1 METTDSTD
9 KIVRKIVVLGGGSA
23 GFLAAVAIAKKLTD
37 VELTVIRSTKMG
49 VIGVGEGTIPSVV
62 QFLHRFLGIDVKA
75 FNRGAQPS
83 IKLGIKYIWGKRP
96 FFNYTFSAQL
106 TQNHPLLPIP
116 KGYFCQDDFEY
127 ADLNS
132 ALMRYGKVALR
143 RRDGAPHFNPNFAYH
158 MENEKF
164 VSYFETLGDELGIH
178 KIDAIVDE
186 VKVGPDGVESLKLD
200 DGRIVEGD
208 LFIDAS
214 GFRAELIDKALK
226 EPYVDFGNALFCD
239 RAVVGGWE
247 RSDEDPY
254 NPYTTAETM
263 DAGWAWQIEH
273 DDLVNRGYVFC
284 SRYLSEDE
292 AVAEFTRK
300 NPKVK
305 MPRVISFNAG
315 VRKRT
320 WVKNVVSIGNSAGFV
335 EPIEATAIGM
345 ICDSVSRLIR
355 GLSASNMRLLDIQ
368 RDIYNRIVFK
378 NWEIIRDFIALH
390 YKFNNRLD
398 TPFWKMCQNEVPLGE
413 AQEIADYFKEVGPDF
428 SFINVELKRD
438 FFTAEGYIAML
449 VGQQV
454 EYKRTLNIDA
464 NMRSTWKQFKQRLAS
479 VVDNALTMDEYLDSL
494 RNTKL
499 KSPYSQNG
507 TPGQPNQK
515 QTVKMGDEKEGE
527 LNWH

>member
-1 METTDSTD
+1 METVDSTD
-9 KIVRKIVVLGGGSA
+9 ETVRKIIVLGGGSA
-23 GFLAAVAIAKKLTD
+23 GFLAAVAIAKKLPD
-37 VELTVIRSTKMG
+37 VELIVIRSKKMG

-75 FNRGAQPS
+75 FNRHAEPS

-106 TQNHPLLPIP
+106 TQLHPSFPIP
-116 KGYFCQDDFEY
+116 KGYFCQDDFDY
-127 ADLNS
+127 ADFNS
-132 ALMRYGKVALR
+132 ALMRFGKVALR
-143 RRDGAPHFNPNFAYH
+143 KPNGQPQFNQNFAYH
-158 MENEKF
+158 LENKKF
-164 VSYFETLGDELGIH
+164 VAYFENLGDELGIH
-178 KIDAIVDE
+178 KIDAIVE
-186 VKVGPDGVESLKLD
+186 GVKLGPNGIESLKLD
-200 DGRIVEGD
+200 NGQIIQGD

-214 GFRAELIDKALK
+214 GFHAELIGKALN
-226 EPYVDFGNALFCD
+226 EPFVDFGNALFCD
-239 RAVVGGWE
+239 SAVVGGWQ
-247 RSDEDPY
+247 RTDEDAY
-254 NPYTTAETM
+254 NPFTTAETM
-263 DAGWAWQIEH
+263 NAGWSWQIEH

-284 SRYLSEDE
+284 SRFLSDDE
-292 AVAEFTRK
+292 AVDEFCGK
-300 NPKVK
+300 NSKVR
-305 MPRVISFNAG
+305 MPRVIKFNAG
-315 VRKRT
+315 VRRRT

-355 GLSASNMRLLDIQ
+355 GLTASNMRLLDIQ
-368 RDIYNRIVFK
+368 RDIYNRIVYK

-413 AQEIADYFKEVGPDF
+413 AQEIADYYKEVGPDF

-454 EYKRTLNIDA
+454 EYNRTVGIDDA
-464 NMRSTWKQFKQRLAS
+464 MRGKWKQFKQKLAS
-479 VVDNALTMDEYLDSL
+479 AVGNALTMDEYLDVL
-494 RNTKL
+494 RNSHL
-499 KSPYSQNG
+499 DSPYSKIG
-507 TPGQPNQK
+507 TTGQTKRLPAA
-515 QTVKMGDEKEGE
+515 KMGEAREGE